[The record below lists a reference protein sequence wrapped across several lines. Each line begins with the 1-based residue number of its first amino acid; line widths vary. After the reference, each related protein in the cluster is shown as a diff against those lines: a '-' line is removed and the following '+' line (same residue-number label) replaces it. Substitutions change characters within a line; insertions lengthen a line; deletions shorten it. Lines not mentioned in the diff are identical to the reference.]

1 MTYAETIS
9 YLYAAAPLFQQVGG
23 AAYKEGLSTTETLDR
38 HFNHPH
44 RQFRTVHVAGT
55 NGKGSCAH
63 TLAAMLQHRGLKV
76 GLYTSPHLIDFRERI
91 RVNGMPV
98 PEQYVVD
105 FVAREKDFFEPLH
118 PSFFELTTA
127 MAFCYFAEAGVDVAV
142 VEVGMGGRLDC
153 TNIIRPELCIITNIS
168 LDHTQFLGET
178 LADIAREKAG
188 IMKHG
193 VPALV
198 GEALPETRPVFEAQA
213 ATVGAP
219 LSFAQDTPEILATQR
234 TPEGLR
240 RYETRHWGTFLAQLS
255 ADCQICNTET
265 LLHAA
270 ALLRPVFGI
279 AEEDVH
285 YAFRPVCE
293 ATGLMGRWQP
303 LRTHP
308 LTVCDTGHNL
318 GGWQYLSLQLREAIG
333 RHPAVRVVFG
343 MAADKDVESVLRLL
357 PPEAHY
363 FWAQASVRRALP
375 AEELSRLAASLG
387 LHGTPYPT
395 VAEAYAAAAAS
406 ASKDD
411 FVYIGGSCFVVAD
424 LLASLA

>member
-9 YLYAAAPLFQQVGG
+9 YLSAAAPLFQQVGG
-23 AAYKEGLSTTETLDR
+23 AAYKEGLTTTETLDR
-38 HFNHPH
+38 HFSHPH

-91 RVNGMPV
+91 RVNGTPV

-142 VEVGMGGRLDC
+142 VEVGLGGRLDC
-153 TNIIRPELCIITNIS
+153 TNIIRPELSIVTNIS

-178 LADIAREKAG
+178 LPEIAREKAG
-188 IMKHG
+188 IMKRG

-219 LSFAQDTPEILATQR
+219 LSFAQDTPEILSSER

-255 ADCQICNTET
+255 ADCQVFNTET

-270 ALLRPVFGI
+270 ALLRPAFGI
-279 AEEDVH
+279 TEEDVH
-285 YAFRPVCE
+285 YAFRHVCE
-293 ATGLMGRWQP
+293 ATGLMGRWQT
-303 LRTHP
+303 LRTRP

-318 GGWQYLSLQLREAIG
+318 GGWQYLSHQLREAIG
-333 RHPAVRVVFG
+333 SHPAASTARPTPPWPKPTRQLRPAPRRTISSTS
-343 MAADKDVESVLRLL
+343 AAAVSWWPTCWLR
-357 PPEAHY
+357 
-363 FWAQASVRRALP
+363 W
-375 AEELSRLAASLG
+375 LSRG
-387 LHGTPYPT
+387 GTPCSDPPYCPARQRMAKYLGN
-395 VAEAYAAAAAS
+395 V
-406 ASKDD
+406 
-411 FVYIGGSCFVVAD
+411 C
-424 LLASLA
+424 SLFQKSRTFGLKITRFSICYNP